1 MTVKKNEVEKR
12 SFTSPIEIRKA
23 EEDPEKRYIVGYA
36 LRFNSESNNLGGF
49 VEKIDPSALEGANL
63 EDVRALFNHD
73 ANQVLGRTRSGTLKL
88 DVDEFGLKYTIDPPD
103 TTFARD
109 LMSSMARG
117 DIDQSSFGFMV
128 DYENDGDEWER
139 DEQRGLYVRTIK
151 RFSQLFDVSVVTY
164 PAYDATQSMV
174 AQRSLDLYKQQ
185 SESRSIEQDQIE
197 IELDLLSLK
206 YNL

>member
-12 SFTSPIEIRKA
+12 SFTSKIEIRTA
-23 EEDPEKRYIVGYA
+23 ENDPEKRYIVGYA

-49 VEKIDPSALEGANL
+49 VERIEPSALENANL

-103 TTFARD
+103 TQYARD

-117 DIDQSSFGFMV
+117 DIDQSSFGFTI

-139 DEQRGLYVRTIK
+139 DESRGVYVRTIK
-151 RFSQLFDVSVVTY
+151 RFNQIFDVSVVTY
-164 PAYDATQSMV
+164 PAYDATQSVV

-185 SESRSIEQDQIE
+185 SESRSIEQEQ
-197 IELDLLSLK
+197 LDLELELLNLK
-206 YNL
+206 YN